1 MYNAKSTLGKKM
13 KGNVLY
19 EVINNVAVLTVDNPP
34 VNPLSEGFEMALM
47 KEWLRLKQ
55 IQM

>member
-1 MYNAKSTLGKKM
+1 MYNAKSTLGEEM

-34 VNPLSEGFEMALM
+34 VNPLSEGVRNGAYEGMVKALT
-47 KEWLRLKQ
+47 
-55 IQM
+55 IPS